1 MNEAPGNKSNDIGSL
16 VPKRLVDEWAR
27 IAILEFQK
35 SLDKKKIGVTGK
47 LFNSFKRALEMS
59 GGDVQATIIKF
70 LMYGRFRDMGV
81 GSGVKAYERKTNK
94 ANLIAA
100 KRYGANV
107 SYSRRQPKKWYNKPK
122 YAQTMRLQE
131 LLVES
136 MGDKIGN
143 WIASEFGGELS
154 LGL

>member
-1 MNEAPGNKSNDIGSL
+1 MSVTTGNNEIGSL
-16 VPKRLVDEWAR
+16 VPKQLVDEWSR

-35 SLDKKKIGVTGK
+35 ALDKKKIGVTGK

-59 GGDVQATIIKF
+59 GGDVRATIIKF

-81 GSGVKAYERKTNK
+81 GNGVKAYERKTNK

-107 SYSRRQPKKWYNKPK
+107 SYKSRQPKRWYNKPK
-122 YAQTMRLQE
+122 VSQTLRLQE
-131 LLVES
+131 LLVEE

-143 WIASEFGGELS
+143 WIASEFGGELTIS
-154 LGL
+154 V